1 MLWLLLL
8 ILWPVAELFV
18 AVKVAE
24 AIGVLLMLVLLV
36 ASWPLGTWALR
47 SEGRIVARR
56 LSQAIAEHRTPSRE
70 VLDGV
75 LVLFGGGLLLI
86 PGFITDVFGLI
97 LLAPPTRFLARR
109 AVVRNLRS
117 RIVVRAVH
125 ATAGRQP
132 YDVDSTAADVPPSH
146 LRP

>member
-1 MLWLLLL
+1 MPWLLLL
-8 ILWPVAELFV
+8 VLWPIAELFV
-18 AVKVAE
+18 AIKVAE
-24 AIGVLLMLVLLV
+24 AIGVLLTLVLLI

-56 LSQAIAEHRTPSRE
+56 LAQAIAEHRPPSRE

-86 PGFITDVFGLI
+86 PGFITDVLGLI
-97 LLAPPTRFLARR
+97 LLLPPSRLLARM
-109 AVVRNLRS
+109 AVRRNLRS

-132 YDVDSTAADVPPSH
+132 YDVDSTAADVDPPH
-146 LRP
+146 LRA